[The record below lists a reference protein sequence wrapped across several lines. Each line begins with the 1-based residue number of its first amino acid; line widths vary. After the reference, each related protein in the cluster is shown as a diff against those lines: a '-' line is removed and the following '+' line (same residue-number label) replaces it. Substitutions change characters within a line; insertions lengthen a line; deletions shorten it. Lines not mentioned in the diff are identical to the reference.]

1 MGELYSSRYTE
12 LSLNQPINKPNN
24 QHAPSKSI
32 STTFSNIS
40 KPILSLS
47 LYPAGSTPG
56 TFSLSSHPL
65 ALSLFL
71 FSFQLI
77 LILPRKNRA
86 AIAWLYLNFFGFF
99 FAFLSYSLLVWVS
112 MICLILSFF
121 IKFNNDLQ
129 AKLPRVFP
137 QSLIVHFRYP
147 SHRGSLTF
155 FFTITNCME
164 QQPDARVLSSPL
176 TFSSTNYSSSQG
188 KKDILGGRVRVNE
201 TIPISHF
208 WSPL

>member
-47 LYPAGSTPG
+47 LTCRKHTGNILSLHTHLLSL
-56 TFSLSSHPL
+56 FFSSLSS
-65 ALSLFL
+65 S
-71 FSFQLI
+71 FSFFPEKIGRQLHDFT
-77 LILPRKNRA
+77 LIFLD
-86 AIAWLYLNFFGFF
+86 FFLL
-99 FAFLSYSLLVWVS
+99 FLSYSLLVWVS

-121 IKFNNDLQ
+121 FKFNNDLQ

-155 FFTITNCME
+155 FSLLLIVWNN
-164 QQPDARVLSSPL
+164 SP
-176 TFSSTNYSSSQG
+176 T
-188 KKDILGGRVRVNE
+188 LGSFLPR
-201 TIPISHF
+201 
-208 WSPL
+208 